1 MAVHL
6 DLNAMNTT
14 DTHDLHDRVFVISG
28 AAGGL
33 GSTVAGLLA
42 AAGARL
48 LLTDR
53 DPAALERVRAGLGA
67 AAGRATVQAGDIT
80 DAALGRRLGASAL
93 ETFGRLD
100 GGVSAAGVIFFA
112 PVLELGEKEWDTTMA
127 VNLRGTFF
135 FVQGLARTMVDAG
148 AAGSIVTVSATSAN
162 GPRPN
167 NADYAASKHAVEHI
181 TRTFALDLAPRGIRV
196 NAVSPGVIPT
206 PMWEKVDRERGAIL
220 GLKEGELTRAM
231 AEKIPLGRIG
241 RTAEIAEGIVFFLS
255 GRSSFATGQVL
266 TVDGGFNLANA

>member
-1 MAVHL
+1 MAMHCDVKT
-6 DLNAMNTT
+6 MSTT
-14 DTHDLHDRVFVISG
+14 DTHDLRDKVYVISG

-53 DPAALERVRAGLGA
+53 DPAALERIRAGLGPA
-67 AAGRATVQAGDIT
+67 AERTAVRAGDIT
-80 DAALGRRLGASAL
+80 DAALGHRLGATAL

-112 PVLELGEKEWDTTMA
+112 PVLELEEKEWDTTMA

-148 AAGSIVTVSATSAN
+148 APGSIVTISATSAN

-181 TRTFALDLAPRGIRV
+181 TRTFALELAPRGIRV

-206 PMWEKVDRERGAIL
+206 PMWAKVDRDRGALL

-241 RTAEIAEGIVFFLS
+241 RTEEVAAGIVFFLS
-255 GRSSFATGQVL
+255 ERSSFATGQVL